1 MCLKLGKS
9 PLSKLKSK
17 HCHPTGFLHG
27 NPRHVPREFDAS
39 MRAAALQRLNG
50 GTMDLALVRSSGK
63 IGRSNGAA
71 TRGSGVKGGMLGV
84 GSWVKVIVFFK
95 PTKYTLV
102 LFFFGLLVNMI
113 YIYTCLLIPKT
124 YAILAKAVNL
134 LIPIRS
140 SRPFIAQ
147 SFIE

>member
-1 MCLKLGKS
+1 MEVAQARVEGWPLQNGKVLLETLEMSYLGVCLKLGKS

-71 TRGSGVKGGMLGV
+71 TRGSGVKSGMLGV

-102 LFFFGLLVNMI
+102 LFFFWPFGQHDI
-113 YIYTCLLIPKT
+113 YIYILI
-124 YAILAKAVNL
+124 
-134 LIPIRS
+134 
-140 SRPFIAQ
+140 F
-147 SFIE
+147 